1 MILKGLRLLVHD
13 RPPNVLLPPRRAGVA
28 LLLLLLLL
36 LPLLPPAPNVRPG
49 LAKDAPGAA
58 VPASLMAFSTAAVRA
73 GGLAPRMVS
82 MTAPLLKMRKVGM
95 ALTPWDW
102 AMAWWLSTL
111 TLQNVILP
119 GLVYLVDRDSN
130 VGAIILQGPHQ
141 SA

>member
-1 MILKGLRLLVHD
+1 MMLKGAKLVHD
-13 RPPNVLLPPRRAGVA
+13 RPLSVFPPRRVGRE
-28 LLLLLLLL
+28 LLLLLLL
-36 LPLLPPAPNVRPG
+36 LPLPPNVRPG
-49 LAKDAPGAA
+49 MAKDAPGAA

-82 MTAPLLKMRKVGM
+82 MTEPFLKTRKVGM

-102 AMAWWLSTL
+102 AIDWWLSTL

-119 GLVYLVDRDSN
+119 GLEYLVERDSK
-130 VGAIILQGPHQ
+130 VGAIILQGAHQ